1 MFVNCNKFKNQT
13 IMKTSLEQA
22 KEKTHKDTVNV
33 LQGILEKNYD
43 AEKGYKKAM
52 VDAKNPAL
60 KSFLQQQAL
69 QRSNFANIID
79 KEIRDLGE
87 TPIESGS
94 MTGTLHRAWIDIKS
108 SVAGNDDEA
117 VLEEVMRGETASVD
131 EYQDVMEKNI
141 LAPQINSMLHSQLS
155 AIQGTLN
162 RVKTLE
168 DIA

>member
-1 MFVNCNKFKNQT
+1 
-13 IMKTSLEQA
+13 MKTSLEKANQ
-22 KEKTHKDTVNV
+22 EKHKDTVNV

-52 VDAKNPAL
+52 LDAKTPAL
-60 KSFLQQQAL
+60 KNFLQKQAA
-69 QRSNFANIID
+69 QRSHFATAID
-79 KEIRDLGE
+79 KELRDLDE

-94 MTGTLHRAWIDIKS
+94 LTGTLHRAWIDIKS

-117 VLEEVMRGETASVD
+117 VLEEVIRGEKASVD
-131 EYQDVMEKNI
+131 EYQDVLKNNV
-141 LAPQINSMLHSQLS
+141 LAPQINNVLQSQLND
-155 AIQGTLN
+155 IQGTLN

>member
-1 MFVNCNKFKNQT
+1 
-13 IMKTSLEQA
+13 MKTSLEQA
-22 KEKTHKDTVNV
+22 KEKTHKDTINV

-52 VDAKNPAL
+52 VDAKTPAL

-69 QRSNFANIID
+69 QRSHFATAID

-94 MTGTLHRAWIDIKS
+94 MTGSLHRAWIDIKS

-117 VLEEVMRGETASVD
+117 VLEEVIRGEKASVD
-131 EYQDVMEKNI
+131 EYQDVMKDNV
-141 LAPQINSMLHSQLS
+141 LAPQINSLLQSQLND
-155 AIQGTLN
+155 IQGTLS
-162 RVKTLE
+162 RVKKLE